1 MRSYLRQHAIDVGAS
16 PPSLLTDITVVR
28 SLHPEIDSIGFESY
42 LVRCGCSE
50 SVLGGIVDPIDD
62 TFLVSLLELPSRR
75 RIDQPKDSVMAQE
88 TN

>member
-1 MRSYLRQHAIDVGAS
+1 MIAI
-16 PPSLLTDITVVR
+16 LLCDNYWSVPCPNCATDITVVR

-42 LVRCGCSE
+42 LVRCGCCE

-75 RIDQPKDSVMAQE
+75 RIDQPKDGVMAQE